1 MTKKT
6 FSLNLLVLSLSLFFF
21 NCQLDENNLVHKKHI
36 DSNVKEER
44 GNFNSFNLSQ
54 ITNRLRIFEKSLNYR
69 STEDNFT
76 FYIDTTN
83 ILKLKNEFSETYTLK
98 VNNENT
104 PENSFQNI
112 VLVSQPNK
120 NPRAFLYTY
129 FPDDS
134 FKSNIL
140 TNINTPFSG
149 RTTVVELDYT
159 RINLQEEVTCVT
171 TTQTLCDYHYT
182 HVAGERC
189 TNVYQSTSTIC
200 LDSGGGSDS
209 GSTIGVGDY
218 GGDYGIGGGTYYGD
232 GGGYNPFLGILTRPE
247 IPYIDNSDILGD
259 VNNAKFNFLLANLNL
274 NGPQI
279 RWLGT
284 DIHKIIPL
292 YNYLYNNN
300 TIEGVTFVKQLIQNS
315 ILTGLTFDVELSAK
329 SPANIDFSDIDV
341 STPEGE
347 HFNWIYSKLMETSD
361 FKELFNNTFGG
372 NQTKLNVKFEFAD
385 DLPAGTY
392 GTCRLQIRNGNYTNL
407 IRINRSKILTSS
419 NLSIA
424 KTIFHEGIHAYL
436 NIKNINQN
444 LGSSITALNGMDL
457 KDVIG
462 TFYQGFG
469 GILVNG
475 SNQTQ
480 HAFIFDHLVPV
491 LENTLADLKD
501 DLISPY
507 HINQM
512 ETNPNSYF
520 YNSVTNMEEPFN
532 WNDLFHFLSLT
543 GLQNSTPFQTMYP
556 NGSLGYQKWDHY
568 GVYIG
573 INSLTRTQ
581 F

>member
-1 MTKKT
+1 MTKRT
-6 FSLNLLVLSLSLFFF
+6 FNLNLLVLSLSLFFF
-21 NCQLDENNLVHKKHI
+21 NCQPDENNFVHKKHI

-140 TNINTPFSG
+140 ININTPFSG

-171 TTQTLCDYHYT
+171 TTQTLCDYRYT
-182 HVAGERC
+182 HVAGETC
-189 TNVYQSTSTIC
+189 KNVYQSTSTIC

-218 GGDYGIGGGTYYGD
+218 GGNYGIGGGTYYGD

-300 TIEGVTFVKQLIQNS
+300 TIEGVTFVKQIIKNS

-341 STPEGE
+341 S
-347 HFNWIYSKLMETSD
+347 K
-361 FKELFNNTFGG
+361 
-372 NQTKLNVKFEFAD
+372 
-385 DLPAGTY
+385 
-392 GTCRLQIRNGNYTNL
+392 RLKAKNSIVFITN
-407 IRINRSKILTSS
+407 
-419 NLSIA
+419 
-424 KTIFHEGIHAYL
+424 
-436 NIKNINQN
+436 
-444 LGSSITALNGMDL
+444 
-457 KDVIG
+457 
-462 TFYQGFG
+462 
-469 GILVNG
+469 
-475 SNQTQ
+475 
-480 HAFIFDHLVPV
+480 
-491 LENTLADLKD
+491 
-501 DLISPY
+501 
-507 HINQM
+507 
-512 ETNPNSYF
+512 
-520 YNSVTNMEEPFN
+520 
-532 WNDLFHFLSLT
+532 
-543 GLQNSTPFQTMYP
+543 
-556 NGSLGYQKWDHY
+556 
-568 GVYIG
+568 
-573 INSLTRTQ
+573 
-581 F
+581 